1 MLRKLELADMD
12 AAALVRRT
20 SFAQALPWLAG
31 LHTAEE
37 DQRFFRERLFKTC
50 QLWGAFAQAELVG
63 LIAFRE
69 DWIDQL
75 YVLPKAQR
83 RGVGTALLRL
93 AQRAFPRLD
102 LWTFQRNAPARRF
115 YEARGFVLIAQTDGA
130 QNEEQEPDTLYRWT
144 RNQPERR

>member
-20 SFAQALPWLAG
+20 AFAQALPWLAG

-50 QLWGAFAQAELVG
+50 QLWGAFAQTELVG

-75 YVLPKAQR
+75 YVLPNAQR
-83 RGVGTALLRL
+83 RGVGTALLQV

-115 YEARGFVLIAQTDGA
+115 YEARGFVPIAETDGA
-130 QNEEQEPDTLYRWT
+130 QNEEREPDTLYRWT